1 MTKELQLTD
10 HPGSTHCCQNFQFA
24 QDSLQVTMQT
34 TQLPPLRHLLAL
46 LLVSGA
52 LYPCALSYAA
62 VHATAEAAL
71 PAPEILLA
79 QKYSDKFDL
88 TQYLVSEKLD
98 GVRALWDGQQLR
110 FRSGRLIHAPAW
122 FTAQFPKHAMDG
134 ELWMGRH
141 QFEHLSAA
149 VRKLEPLD
157 VEWKNIS
164 YQLYELPGGAGSFQ
178 DRIHALQA
186 SVAQTGVAWLQV
198 LPQLAINDKP
208 ALTKRLGE
216 IVSQGGEGLM
226 LHRSDALWQTGRSD
240 VLLKLKPQN
249 DAEAIVIAHEAGHGK
264 YQGMLGALMVKTPD
278 GRHFRLGSGF
288 SDEQRRNPPAIGS
301 TVTYRYRD
309 LTSTGLPKFASFFRI
324 REIE

>member
-1 MTKELQLTD
+1 
-10 HPGSTHCCQNFQFA
+10 
-24 QDSLQVTMQT
+24 MQT

-46 LLVSGA
+46 LFISGA
-52 LYPCALSYAA
+52 LYPCALSHAA
-62 VHATAEAAL
+62 IHATPEVEQA
-71 PAPEILLA
+71 PAILLA
-79 QKYSDKFDL
+79 QKYSDKFDPA
-88 TQYLVSEKLD
+88 QYLVSEKLD

-110 FRSGRLIHAPAW
+110 FRSGRKISAPAW

-141 QFEHLSAA
+141 QFERLSAA

-164 YQLYELPGGAGSFQ
+164 YQLYELPGGAGTFQ
-178 DRIHALQA
+178 DRIRALQA
-186 SVAQTGVAWLQV
+186 SVAQTGLAWLQV
-198 LPQLAINDKP
+198 LSQRRINDKA
-208 ALTKRLGE
+208 ALDLRLGE

-226 LHRSDALWQTGRSD
+226 LHRIDALWQTGRSD

-249 DAEAIVIAHEAGHGK
+249 DAEAIVIAHEAGRGK
-264 YQGMLGALMVKTPD
+264 YLGMLGAVTVQTPD
-278 GRHFRLGSGF
+278 GRRFRLGTGF

-309 LTSTGLPKFASFFRI
+309 LTSTSLPKFASFFRL
-324 REIE
+324 REID